1 LYLCYKLDIV
11 INCIKIYINN
21 KNKYSIE
28 YKIGQLKKIMSG
40 RRILPIVL
48 NYNQPEETDKIYEK
62 LVKDG
67 FEDIISVDNGSDLM
81 PQAKSANF
89 ILPKNIKAVGQ
100 TKMALIYAMDYFP
113 ADYYWII
120 NTSSELL
127 EEINYKERLIE
138 SVNEI
143 KSNGIN
149 FGIIS
154 PALISDE
161 IIKHQEYKEN
171 SRCNYSLCCWCEC
184 IAPLIS
190 HELLEKTRISNSGY
204 FETRAQRGWVTTHEL
219 GYEAARNE
227 LWWILDHKLPV
238 KWNRNLGY
246 KKKVGGESLIT
257 YREEAGSEMKTIL
270 SDKYGKYWRI
280 KLYLN
285 FVKKTK
291 EKKFPYKVIPYDP
304 FGIWKMFYTR
314 FHGEKTVKN
323 LAYYCLV

>member
-1 LYLCYKLDIV
+1 M
-11 INCIKIYINN
+11 NT
-21 KNKYSIE
+21 
-28 YKIGQLKKIMSG
+28 

-62 LVKDG
+62 LVRDG
-67 FEDIISVDNGSDLM
+67 FEDIISVDNGSDIM
-81 PQAKSANF
+81 PQSKSANF

-100 TKMALIYAMDYFP
+100 TKMALLYAMDYFP

-127 EEINYKERLIE
+127 EEINYKERLNQ
-138 SVNEI
+138 SLDVVTRNNV
-143 KSNGIN
+143 KVGIL
-149 FGIIS
+149 S

-161 IIKHQEYKEN
+161 TIKHQEYKEN
-171 SRCNYSLCCWCEC
+171 PRYNYSVCCWCEC

-190 HELLEKTRISNSGY
+190 HELIEKTRINKTGF
-204 FETRAQRGWVTTHEL
+204 FEPRAQRGWVTTHEL
-219 GYEAARNE
+219 GYESAKNE

-246 KKKVGGESLIT
+246 KKNVGGESLIT
-257 YREEAGSEMKTIL
+257 YRAEAAAEMKRIL
-270 SDKYGKYWRI
+270 SDKYGKHWRI

-285 FVKKTK
+285 FIKKTK

-304 FGIWKMFYTR
+304 FGIWKMFFTR
-314 FHGEKTVKN
+314 FYGEKAVKN
-323 LAYYCLV
+323 LAYYCVF